1 MTKRWSIL
9 FVGSLGTLSCGG
21 LIAPDDGA
29 RAHEDAPPLPSTEAP
44 AMAAPPQVAAPG
56 PTPGDRPVDKTLAAP
71 RAVAP
76 LSTATST
83 SQRPILRWILGD
95 GEDGADVE
103 MFGDRACTIPVTT
116 FHAQGTSGAPEVAL
130 GRGGGGSPG
139 NSGVCPSQC
148 RSTLRGC
155 DGRGRVGVHQHRPT
169 CRGDEGQ
176 RGPLRRGRRAPL
188 DVTGV
193 GTVLKPD
200 GRRSEQA
207 SDRAQDVHAC
217 PHDE

>member
-1 MTKRWSIL
+1 MSWGRTR
-9 FVGSLGTLSCGG
+9 
-21 LIAPDDGA
+21 
-29 RAHEDAPPLPSTEAP
+29 
-44 AMAAPPQVAAPG
+44 
-56 PTPGDRPVDKTLAAP
+56 
-71 RAVAP
+71 
-76 LSTATST
+76 
-83 SQRPILRWILGD
+83 
-95 GEDGADVE
+95 
-103 MFGDRACTIPVTT
+103 
-116 FHAQGTSGAPEVAL
+116 GTSGPGRPPPGQSRESGRRAVGHPPRPSASAAGAEPAEVAL

-207 SDRAQDVHAC
+207 SDRAQDVHPC
-217 PHDE
+217 PHDERRRPRCTEEGDALRRVRPSRRVGPAARVGRARASGDVAWDRLQRVTTAGPGCS